1 MVYTAGIHIRR
12 DMIPL
17 VVVLAF
23 LTLGLAFTY
32 EAGLVY
38 VWVLLSSLYIL
49 LPQMSLAEGFQQG
62 LYGAASIACLPAI
75 TIASLRNIGYSRKFL
90 PFFICVIGVSAVVMI
105 AGYIHKIPI
114 IEQLRPVGG
123 MLVFVFTCFL
133 CYSNLNKDKSIKTI
147 LICLTMV
154 SLLVAGYGLVDFL
167 FLHKMAFI
175 KGATKRAGSLFI
187 GNANVLSNY
196 CLFFFSVFLA
206 LFLEGK
212 KFLYL
217 GLSVFYLLCIL
228 ITLSNSGIAGML
240 VSFCVVAFFYRLYR
254 KPKHM
259 LYIVLG
265 ILLLLV
271 VLFGME
277 YISSPSLHH
286 VTSGGTITARTETIW
301 PVTLKLIEKSPM
313 FGYTPNG
320 ASMLLD
326 RLIDRTSTH
335 NEFLGM
341 LLNYGIVGS
350 IFVLMF
356 ILLSFLKLNKM
367 RLLSDAG
374 ILRGSSIGCLAYMCG
389 AGVYGLAH
397 SIGFA
402 STITFPFW
410 FFSMAL
416 IGLHERSIK

>member
-1 MVYTAGIHIRR
+1 MTVII
-12 DMIPL
+12 IS
-17 VVVLAF
+17 VLAI
-23 LTLGLAFTY
+23 LTFGLAFTF
-32 EAGLVY
+32 EAGIVY
-38 VWVLLSSLYIL
+38 VWVFISSLYII
-49 LPQMSLAEGFQQG
+49 LPGISLAEGLQQG
-62 LYGAASIACLPAI
+62 LYGAASITCLPAI
-75 TIASLRNIGYSRKFL
+75 VIACLRNIGYMRKFL

-114 IEQLRPVGG
+114 LEQLRPVGG
-123 MLVFVFTCFL
+123 MLVFVLTCFL
-133 CYSNLNKDKSIKTI
+133 CYSTLSKEQSLKTI
-147 LICLTMV
+147 LICLTAV
-154 SLLVAGYGLVDFL
+154 SLLIAGYGLVDFL
-167 FLHKMAFI
+167 FLHKMTFI
-175 KGATKRAGSLFI
+175 RGATKRAGSIFI

-196 CLFFFSVFLA
+196 CLFFFSVFLS

-212 KFLYL
+212 KFLYI
-217 GLSVFYLLCIL
+217 GLSAFYLLCIL

-259 LYIVLG
+259 LYIVLVV
-265 ILLLLV
+265 LLLLV

-277 YISSPSLHH
+277 YIYSPSLHH

-301 PVTLKLIEKSPM
+301 PVTLKLIGKSPM

-326 RLIDRTSTH
+326 RLVDRTSTH

-350 IFVLMF
+350 IFVLLF
-356 ILLSFLKLNKM
+356 ILLSFVKLNKT
-367 RLLSDAG
+367 RLMSDAG

-410 FFSMAL
+410 FLTMVL
-416 IGLHERSIK
+416 IGMTANKKLLSK